1 MIRISWV
8 FEGMG
13 GESAV
18 VEDVDAAASAL
29 AGAVRAAYAREDT
42 GTLAH
47 ILTTVVAPLRA
58 SLVTDGRYAVERG
71 HTWSSGLGGVSV
83 TLSPT

>member
-8 FEGMG
+8 FEGIG
-13 GESAV
+13 GDTRL
-18 VEDVDAAASAL
+18 VEDVDAAARALSA
-29 AGAVRAAYAREDT
+29 AVRAAYAQEDT

-71 HTWSSGLGGVSV
+71 HTWSHGVGGVAV